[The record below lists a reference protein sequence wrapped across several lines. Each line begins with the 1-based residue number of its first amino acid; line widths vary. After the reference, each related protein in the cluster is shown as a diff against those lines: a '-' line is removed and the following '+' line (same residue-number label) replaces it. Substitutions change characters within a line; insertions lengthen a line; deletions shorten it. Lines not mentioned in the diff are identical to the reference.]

1 MKSIRVGVVGPCASG
16 KTTLVH
22 SLRQRGIDAH
32 HIAQE
37 HSYVPAM
44 WRKITNPDILV
55 YLHVSYPL
63 TLQRRK
69 LDWTEQEYLE
79 QLYRL
84 RDARTHANLYIDTD
98 SITPA
103 EVLNQVLSYLEKHE
117 GHSPSRIVNI

>member
-22 SLRQRGIDAH
+22 SLRQRGIDAR

-37 HSYVPAM
+37 HSYVPTM
-44 WRKITNPDILV
+44 WRKITNPDVLV

-63 TLQRRK
+63 TVQRRK

-79 QLYRL
+79 QIRRL
-84 RDARTHANLYIDTD
+84 QDARTHADLYIDTD
-98 SITPA
+98 SLAPA
-103 EVLNQVLSYLEKHE
+103 EVLDQVLSYLEKHAD
-117 GHSPSRIVNI
+117 SFPP